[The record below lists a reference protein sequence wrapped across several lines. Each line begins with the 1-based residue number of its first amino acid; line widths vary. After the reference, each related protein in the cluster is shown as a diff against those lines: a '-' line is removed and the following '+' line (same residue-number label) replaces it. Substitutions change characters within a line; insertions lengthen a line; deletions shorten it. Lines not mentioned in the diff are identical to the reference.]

1 MALLHVSVKW
11 YDIISKQEFWNHE
24 WVKVKAITISTQLDS
39 YRNLTSRHWY
49 QSKWDGNIKVMS
61 RMISNQEF
69 NVNVAK
75 TEISNEDLNGSIQ
88 LELKLISTLESAT
101 YDANEW
107 ISRIFEQIIAWWWF
121 FMDYDSFIKNEE
133 ISSRTPFESHQ
144 TQCILWNLKV
154 MRILLK
160 ISERVII
167 IKRQIIIQPLSGCKW
182 MISNSTLIKKF
193 WKWD

>member
-1 MALLHVSVKW
+1 MSVKW
-11 YDIISKQEFWNHE
+11 YDRISKQEFWNHE
-24 WVKVKAITISTQLDS
+24 WVKVKAIKISTHLDS
-39 YRNLTSRHWY
+39 YRNLTSRQWY

-107 ISRIFEQIIAWWWF
+107 ISRNFEQITAWWWF

-167 IKRQIIIQPLSGCKW
+167 IKRQIIIQLLSGCKW
-182 MISNSTLIKKF
+182 MISNWTLIENFRKL
-193 WKWD
+193 D